1 MFQTD
6 LVRPGTRAW
15 LVALALASWCAGA
28 EPSNSPPSAPDPATS
43 PGSASPGAPP
53 PAMRPDTPP
62 APVSN
67 SPSPT
72 AIPARGRR
80 SPRSRP
86 SRRGPTPGPPAVPAC
101 SGRPTPPSPRRR
113 CRSRRRSSRSPSGPG
128 WNRPSATPGRQA
140 SCPREGQSDA
150 HFVPVEDRWRIGY
163 PEWDRYG
170 KGHPVGNDYP
180 YAPGRFLDPFNQN
193 VLKGDYPIIGQHT
206 FLDITALA
214 ILVPGV
220 PPDPD
225 GRPRR
230 SRARRGRS
238 RELLRPAQQYFTT
251 NFFSL
256 AFDLFHGDAAFKPVD
271 WRIKLTPTF
280 NVNNFSFSELGDR
293 QPQRAPGDDA
303 DPRVLGA
310 AGGVR
315 RDQAGRPQP
324 RLRLHLGP
332 GRHPAVQHRLP
343 RLPLRRHQPRRPALR
358 HPQRQPRPVQ
368 PRLLP
373 PVGEG
378 HQQPAEH
385 VQRPPAEPGLRQLL
399 PPGLHLPRLHGPG
412 QPALQQRPARRSS
425 STRTGSWSVPTRSA
439 SSSRTRSTSATSA
452 GPATATSAGTT

>member
-15 LVALALASWCAGA
+15 LVALTLASWCAGA
-28 EPSNSPPSAPDPATS
+28 EPSNSLPQPPMPGTS

-128 WNRPSATPGRQA
+128 WNRPSATPGRRA
-140 SCPREGQSDA
+140 SCRARGSPTPTSSPSRTAGASA
-150 HFVPVEDRWRIGY
+150 IPSGTATARATRSAATT
-163 PEWDRYG
+163 PTR
-170 KGHPVGNDYP
+170 P
-180 YAPGRFLDPFNQN
+180 AACSTRSTRTCSRAT
-193 VLKGDYPIIGQHT
+193 YPIIGQHT

-214 ILVPGV
+214 FSFQESARSRR
-220 PPDPD
+220 
-225 GRPRR
+225 RPRR
-230 SRARRGRS
+230 SRAPRGRS
-238 RELLRPAQQYFTT
+238 RATSSAGPTSSSPPT
-251 NFFSL
+251 SSSL
-256 AFDLFHGDAAFKPVD
+256 SFDLFHGDAAFKPVD

-280 NVNNFSFSELGDR
+280 NVNNLSVSELGDR
-293 QPQRAPGDDA
+293 QPERAPGDDRVPASSGRLQEAFVETKLA
-303 DPRVLGA
+303 DLE
-310 AGGVR
+310 
-315 RDQAGRPQP
+315 P
-324 RLRLHLGP
+324 RLRLRLGP
-332 GRHPAVQHRLP
+332 GRHPAVQQRLP

-358 HPQRQPRPVQ
+358 HPQRQSRPVQ

-378 HQQPAEH
+378 HQQPA
-385 VQRPPAEPGLRQLL
+385 
-399 PPGLHLPRLHGPG
+399 
-412 QPALQQRPARRSS
+412 
-425 STRTGSWSVPTRSA
+425 
-439 SSSRTRSTSATSA
+439 
-452 GPATATSAGTT
+452 